1 MYTNQPPVGVA
12 PVVVVKPPKS
22 VGLAVVLAFF
32 FGPFGMFYATT
43 TGALVILA
51 IDLIVLGPIT
61 VLTLGIGG
69 VLYFAPWIAG
79 MIWAGMAVNSSNRL
93 LVAPLAP
100 VMPVISVSGPAVGP
114 YQGQS
119 GPYQQPGSMP
129 NPYQQA
135 PGPYEQPSGQYQQPG
150 SMPNPYQGQSGPYQ
164 QPGQMP
170 PQ

>member
-1 MYTNQPPVGVA
+1 MYTNQPPMGVA
-12 PVVVVKPPKS
+12 PVVVVKSPKS
-22 VGLAVVLAFF
+22 VGVAVVLAFF

-43 TGALVILA
+43 TGALVMLA
-51 IDLIVLGPIT
+51 IDIIVLGPIT

-79 MIWAGMAVNSSNRL
+79 MIWAGMAVNNSNRL
-93 LVAPLAP
+93 LVAPVAP
-100 VMPVISVSGPAVGP
+100 VMPVVSVSGPAVGP

-129 NPYQQA
+129 NPYQ
-135 PGPYEQPSGQYQQPG
+135 GQP
-150 SMPNPYQGQSGPYQ
+150 GPYQ